1 MLFGRQL
8 RRKHLFRWE
17 GRKDIGIDNLISY
30 QTEAIRD
37 DTFEF
42 RIENAENYKEMIYM
56 HLKTNNA
63 VLTQDNHIDIFDD
76 GANKFEQLLKDI
88 EVAKDHIHV
97 QYYIFRLDNLGTSIV
112 DKLIK
117 KSKTRG

>member
-30 QTEAIRD
+30 QTEAIRE

-97 QYYIFRLDNLGTSIV
+97 QYYIFRLDNLGTSII
-112 DKLIK
+112 DKLI